1 MRVSASAAAAR
12 VNIATSVATWSL
24 RERAVCS
31 LPPTGP
37 ASSVTRR
44 SIAMWMSSSSSANGN
59 SCRSSSPATASSA
72 PSSASR
78 SSSLMIPCE
87 ASISACARD
96 WATSCGHN
104 RRSKDSEVFSARKTG
119 SCGSAKRDKTRGS
132 LRGGQAAIVQPG
144 HLPGEHEAEQ
154 VQRDA
159 PAEVRVSRARV
170 ETALGVA
177 ALRDRDRDE
186 EGEPGGHEQPR
197 GPAEEVAR
205 LQPVGRPDV
214 GDDAVPEHDRQ
225 RGGHEEAQR
234 ADPPSLSP

>member
-1 MRVSASAAAAR
+1 M
-12 VNIATSVATWSL
+12 SVATWSL

-44 SIAMWMSSSSSANGN
+44 SMAMWMSSSSPAKGN
-59 SCRSSSPATASSA
+59 SSRSSSPATASSA
-72 PSSASR
+72 PSRESR
-78 SSSLMIPCE
+78 SSSLMMPCE

-96 WATSCGHN
+96 CATSCGHS
-104 RRSKDSEVFSARKTG
+104 RRSKDSDVLSARKTG

-132 LRGGQAAIVQPG
+132 LRGGQAAIVQAR

-159 PAEVRVSRARV
+159 PAEVRVAGARV
-170 ETALGVA
+170 EAALGIA
-177 ALRDRDRDE
+177 ALGDRDRDE
-186 EGEPGGHEQPR
+186 EEQPGGHEQPR

-205 LQPVGRPDV
+205 LELV
-214 GDDAVPEHDRQ
+214 
-225 RGGHEEAQR
+225 
-234 ADPPSLSP
+234 